1 MKEFNWKSDKSI
13 VYSLTVEGDG
23 EKGGGAGGRGKKGE
37 MSGNN
42 VKINKPFFLI
52 ERKILPWIENQDR

>member
-1 MKEFNWKSDKSI
+1 M
-13 VYSLTVEGDG
+13 G
-23 EKGGGAGGRGKKGE
+23 EKGGGAGVRGKKGE

>member
-23 EKGGGAGGRGKKGE
+23 GEGRGYMRIYG
-37 MSGNN
+37 G
-42 VKINKPFFLI
+42 KPTPLG
-52 ERKILPWIENQDR
+52 P